1 MAGTYLGRITA
12 FEVREK
18 SPRGLATFF
27 TTNKSPL
34 TAPNVAVFKLDEDS
48 DQSFA
53 GMAAICA
60 HQVNVGFPAA
70 NVKIEV
76 VSGADDEIDTITA
89 L

>member
-1 MAGTYLGRITA
+1 MMAGTYLGRITA

-18 SPRGLATFF
+18 SPRGLATFL
-27 TTNKSPL
+27 TTSSSPG
-34 TAPNVAVFKLDEDS
+34 APSVAVFKLDEDS

-53 GMAAICA
+53 GMAQICA
-60 HQVNVGFPAA
+60 HQVNVNVPAT

-76 VSGADDEIDTITA
+76 KSGADDEIDTITA

>member
-1 MAGTYLGRITA
+1 MVGQYFGRITA
-12 FEVREK
+12 FEVREN
-18 SPRGLATFF
+18 SPRGLATFV
-27 TTNKSPL
+27 TTFRSPP
-34 TAPNVAVFKLDEDS
+34 TAPVVTVFKLDEDS

-60 HQVNVGFPAA
+60 NQVNALGT

-76 VSGADDEIDTITA
+76 QSGADDEIDTITA